1 MATRIAVLNKGVIVD
16 YGPVDEVLHNP
27 QHDYTKHLLA
37 DIPSL

>member
-16 YGPVDEVLHNP
+16 AGTVDEVLENP

-37 DIPSL
+37 DVPSL